1 MTTPKAVPVLVG
13 KVSSPLPSSSGACA
27 QGPPDQGKD
36 CQWSFLKGP
45 AHLSSHVTP
54 GHGWGCQVAPVDLR
68 QGLWLQKELGQ
79 VPRVPGNPIGP
90 SESLFPRSCLHVP
103 SWNQACGHVL
113 ACHAGGP
120 GSCPPLPVHL
130 PGPLMQG
137 DQGAAPHFL
146 STCLGEFQSCRRIR
160 LFLKGHEQGKPG
172 SLAVWPH

>member
-1 MTTPKAVPVLVG
+1 MVF
-13 KVSSPLPSSSGACA
+13 S
-27 QGPPDQGKD
+27 
-36 CQWSFLKGP
+36 
-45 AHLSSHVTP
+45 
-54 GHGWGCQVAPVDLR
+54 
-68 QGLWLQKELGQ
+68 QGLSPP
-79 VPRVPGNPIGP
+79 VFSCDPRSWVGLPGGPQWTCVRVSGCRKNWGRCPPVPGNPISP

-120 GSCPPLPVHL
+120 GSHPPLPVHL
-130 PGPLMQG
+130 PGPLVQG
-137 DQGAAPHFL
+137 HQGAAPHFL